1 MINGIIFIK
10 LLNNQYKK
18 ECSELS
24 EDDKRLYQRNLTKNC
39 RWNIQ
44 KKLRYR
50 EDILDNMGSE
60 ELVDNLFR
68 IVKTEAKLKRKNI
81 KGESKA
87 NKTYFIV
94 VKKVRNTIKELGGTI
109 PEELPTPKKSLK
121 GLEKEK
127 NKIK

>member
-1 MINGIIFIK
+1 
-10 LLNNQYKK
+10 
-18 ECSELS
+18 
-24 EDDKRLYQRNLTKNC
+24 
-39 RWNIQ
+39 
-44 KKLRYR
+44 
-50 EDILDNMGSE
+50 MGSE